1 MIAVAISEQKLIL
14 SASRIFA
21 FRISART
28 IIPDWPFECL
38 LFHFANK
45 TTWSMFKFKTEIIK
59 QNMLSL
65 SRDEKGKQCIGFE
78 SRNTE
83 EWEKSAVNCF
93 QRFLRTFARFFFF
106 FFYKSP
112 ISHQAGPGRR
122 CVVSLIGCWR
132 AHRSEGP
139 HMKSP

>member
-45 TTWSMFKFKTEIIK
+45 TTWSMFKFNTEIIK

-65 SRDEKGKQCIGFE
+65 SRDEKGKHCIGFE
-78 SRNTE
+78 GGNTE
-83 EWEKSAVNCF
+83 EWVKSAVNCF
-93 QRFLRTFARFFFF
+93 QRFLRTFARLFFFTNLPF
-106 FFYKSP
+106 LTR
-112 ISHQAGPGRR
+112 QVPGDA
-122 CVVSLIGCWR
+122 VWFL
-132 AHRSEGP
+132 
-139 HMKSP
+139 